1 MKKIIK
7 ILVTLAA
14 IMGVFS
20 LVSCNNDSSNKGGG
34 KRIWIKN
41 MSYSSNQASFMAM
54 PTTDIIQ
61 TIEQFTIEASPAGTV
76 QFIEGG
82 GEDNGNAWRAS
93 MTIDSRAG
101 GEVIDFSVKYIN
113 SGENRKVTITIKAM
127 NSSGKV
133 VVSDTWSG
141 KLSEEKENFSRWNL
155 LDF

>member
-20 LVSCNNDSSNKGGG
+20 LVSCNNDSSNAGGG

-54 PTTDIIQ
+54 PTTDVLIQ
-61 TIEQFTIEASPAGTV
+61 TIEQFTIEVSPAGAV
-76 QFIEGG
+76 QFIEGEREGNGSAWKEPITIG
-82 GEDNGNAWRAS
+82 G
-93 MTIDSRAG
+93 G
-101 GEVIDFSVKYIN
+101 GVIYFSAKYKDPDDDQ
-113 SGENRKVTITIKAM
+113 KVTITVTAM
-127 NSSGKV
+127 NSDENV

-141 KLSEEKENFSRWNL
+141 KLSEKGENFRNGILSDTL
-155 LDF
+155 

>member
-20 LVSCNNDSSNKGGG
+20 LFSCNNDSSNVGGG

-41 MSYSSNQASFMAM
+41 KSYSSNQASFMAM
-54 PTTDIIQ
+54 PTTDILIQ
-61 TIEQFTIEASPAGTV
+61 TIEQFTIEASPAGAV
-76 QFIEGG
+76 QFMEG
-82 GEDNGNAWRAS
+82 NGNAWRAS
-93 MTIDSRAG
+93 MTIGSRAG
-101 GEVIDFSVKYIN
+101 GEVIDFSVKYMN
-113 SGENRKVTITIKAM
+113 SGDNRKVTITIKAM

-133 VVSDTWSG
+133 VVSDKWSG